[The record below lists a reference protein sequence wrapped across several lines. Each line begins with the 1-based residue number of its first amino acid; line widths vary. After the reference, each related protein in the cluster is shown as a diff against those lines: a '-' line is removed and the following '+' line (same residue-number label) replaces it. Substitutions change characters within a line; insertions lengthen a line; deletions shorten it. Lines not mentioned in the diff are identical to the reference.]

1 MQFSSFF
8 DALRYCEFYSK
19 FYSEF
24 MSITSSTQEESQ
36 EQYIVTARKWR
47 PQRFSDVVG
56 QEHVSRTLRNAVQSN
71 RIHHAYIFNGPRG
84 VGKTTTA
91 RILAKAVNCENIG
104 ADFEPCNACASCV
117 EINTGRSLDVIE
129 IDGASNNSV
138 DDVRKLRENAKY
150 PPVKGRYKMY
160 IIDEVHMLSTSAFNA
175 LLKTLE
181 EPPRHLLFV
190 FATTEP
196 HKVPATIL
204 SRCQRFDFRRMQ
216 IDEIVAQLRYI
227 AGREGI
233 EIDDESLAVIGKKG
247 DGSMRDSQSIFDQVI
262 AFCGKNVEYGR
273 VNEALNLIDAEFY
286 FTLGTAI
293 RTHDVAQILHISREV
308 FMRGYDLQECLHG
321 LAEHFRNILTVLA
334 TGGTNLIEASKV
346 HREQYLAESAN
357 FAQADVLQ
365 YMTIITQTE
374 QALRFAPQPR
384 LRFEFA
390 LVQMAK
396 MDSAVQISELLQELA
411 ELKKKVERGEIRTYS
426 ADTES
431 RASIEGRRNPQRR
444 ESVVENF
451 VEKKD
456 FSREQSLEKK
466 DSNGFATAKEGVVE
480 NSVEKIGKRGEKLE
494 TILIA
499 PKPEDESEEE
509 PENEP
514 QRSSLPTSPS
524 AQTNGVRSPSEA
536 LSSGASSFEPD
547 AERRAAP
554 CVKPSASELEASWRL
569 MMSRSKTLNP
579 TAKAYLLQSEMVTA
593 ECDEGEIRLWANEE
607 FIADSLRNKQTH
619 IGEVFLKEFGL
630 DVRVVVQGGSDTA
643 SLFDAVIETTATEG
657 NILQGSTLQDKT
669 VEGAAFQ
676 NKKFAD
682 TAAASSSSA
691 FPSVRNQ
698 TRAAAPPQELPE
710 LDKAIV
716 ELFDAQAVPLR

>member
-1 MQFSSFF
+1 
-8 DALRYCEFYSK
+8 
-19 FYSEF
+19 
-24 MSITSSTQEESQ
+24 MSISSSASTLGASPQESQ

-47 PQRFSDVVG
+47 PQRFTDVVG

-216 IDEIVAQLRYI
+216 IDEIAAQLRYI
-227 AGREGI
+227 AGREGV

-262 AFCGKNVEYGR
+262 AFCGKHVEYAR
-273 VNEALNLIDAEFY
+273 VNEALNLIDTEFY
-286 FTLGTAI
+286 FALGTAI
-293 RTHDVAQILHISREV
+293 RTHDVARILHISREV

-334 TGGTNLIEASKV
+334 TGGASLIEASKV
-346 HREQYLAESAN
+346 HREQYLSEAEH
-357 FAQADVLQ
+357 FTQADVLQ

-411 ELKKKVERGEIRTYS
+411 ELKKKVERGEIHIDRADMGNAAS
-426 ADTES
+426 AKRSDSPT
-431 RASIEGRRNPQRR
+431 RKVI
-444 ESVVENF
+444 VENS
-451 VEKKD
+451 VDKNG
-456 FSREQSLEKK
+456 FSREQLSETE
-466 DSNGFATAKEGVVE
+466 DSTAFTPPRGNDGE
-480 NSVEKIGKRGEKLE
+480 NSVEKMGKHGEKFDN
-494 TILIA
+494 A
-499 PKPEDESEEE
+499 PAAHLQ
-509 PENEP
+509 N
-514 QRSSLPTSPS
+514 PTS
-524 AQTNGVRSPSEA
+524 QTADSPNEDSPS
-536 LSSGASSFEPD
+536 LDFPNVEP
-547 AERRAAP
+547 AP
-554 CVKPSASELEASWRL
+554 VPANSARPKATLSASELESSWRS
-569 MMSRSKTLNP
+569 MISRSETLNP
-579 TAKAYLLQSEMVTA
+579 TVKTYLLQSDMVTA
-593 ECDEGEIRLWANEE
+593 ECGAGEIRVWANEE
-607 FIADSLRNKQTH
+607 FIADSLRNKQGH

-630 DVRVVVQGGSDTA
+630 DVRVVVQGGSDTG
-643 SLFDAVIETTATEG
+643 SLFDDALLDKQLVEKPASAFSRATASPAFPVGVAQEDVAV
-657 NILQGSTLQDKT
+657 SPSS
-669 VEGAAFQ
+669 
-676 NKKFAD
+676 
-682 TAAASSSSA
+682 SSSSA
-691 FPSVRNQ
+691 ALRPAS
-698 TRAAAPPQELPE
+698 PLPKELPE
-710 LDKAIV
+710 LDKAII
-716 ELFDAQAVPLR
+716 ELFDAQVVPLR